1 MNPSLDKK
9 RSQPSWPIFAA
20 YKCVRSHE
28 LDQAYCFGFRPP
40 KIYQE
45 YLYIYV
51 LR

>member
-28 LDQAYCFGFRPP
+28 LVQAYCFGFRPP

-45 YLYIYV
+45 YC
-51 LR
+51 